1 MASELVTAFLAAL
14 QASGSVLLTIF
25 YGLIAGQYGFLDSHA
40 AKRMSQLGVSMLL
53 PALLITNLGSQ
64 LHLDTAAQ
72 YVPVFVWSLAYN
84 LVSMLIGYVATRMFN
99 LPKWVTPAVAFNNTT
114 SLPLLLV
121 QALGSTGALKQVL
134 KSPDDTVSAA
144 LDRAQSYLLVSSIVG
159 NSLTF
164 GLGGDLLGAHD
175 EDPRDEFEKK
185 LRDGSEEEN
194 LEAQREEDQPDEETS
209 LLPQRVVDYQ
219 SRASR
224 SAHSAASHVWEE
236 YLPRPVQTAI
246 ARVVRFV
253 SPPVWGAIIGI
264 VLGLAPP
271 LHRVFFN
278 EPQEGGIF
286 KAWLTSSLKNLGEL
300 FVALQVVVVGA
311 KLAHG
316 LRRMKRGEQSG
327 ELPPFAVMFVLFV
340 RFVFWPVV
348 SIAVIVLTAS
358 KTNLLDKDPV
368 LWFTMMLMPT
378 GPPAMKLTALAEAT
392 HAGEEEKLAITK
404 FLSIS
409 YALSPI
415 ITPTIMMSLKACR
428 EWI

>member
-1 MASELVTAFLAAL
+1 MASELLTAFLAAL
-14 QASGSVLLTIF
+14 QASGSVLLTIL
-25 YGLIAGQYGFLDSHA
+25 YGLIAGQYGFLDNHA

-84 LVSMLIGYVATRMFN
+84 LASMLIGYVATRMFN

-121 QALGSTGALKQVL
+121 QALGSTGALNQVL

-144 LDRAQSYLLVSSIVG
+144 LNRAQSYLLVSSIVG

-175 EDPRDEFEKK
+175 EDPRDEFEKR

-194 LEAQREEDQPDEETS
+194 LEEQREEDQPDEETS
-209 LLPQRVVDYQ
+209 LLPQPVADYQ
-219 SRASR
+219 SRVSR

-236 YLPRPVQTAI
+236 YLPRSVQTAV

-253 SPPVWGAIIGI
+253 SPPVLGAIIGI

-278 EPQEGGIF
+278 DPQEGGIF
-286 KAWLTSSLKNLGEL
+286 KAWFTSSLKNLGEL

-340 RFVFWPVV
+340 RFVFWPV
-348 SIAVIVLTAS
+348 
-358 KTNLLDKDPV
+358 
-368 LWFTMMLMPT
+368 
-378 GPPAMKLTALAEAT
+378 
-392 HAGEEEKLAITK
+392 
-404 FLSIS
+404 
-409 YALSPI
+409 
-415 ITPTIMMSLKACR
+415 
-428 EWI
+428 